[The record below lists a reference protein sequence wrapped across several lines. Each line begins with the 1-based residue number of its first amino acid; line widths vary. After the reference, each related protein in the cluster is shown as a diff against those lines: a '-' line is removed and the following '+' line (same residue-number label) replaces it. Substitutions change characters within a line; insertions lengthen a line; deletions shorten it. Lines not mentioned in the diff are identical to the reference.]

1 MLSKDRGR
9 PHGTGRGPRRTAWR
23 WRMLLAVTGL
33 VAALVLAACGGDTI
47 EGDPTEEV
55 DAPQVPAGEITD
67 QLTIANWPLYIDPGP
82 EGTVARFEEEFD
94 VDVNYREVVND
105 NDQFFGRVQEP
116 LSRGDSG
123 GFDMYVV
130 TDWMAARMWNLGYLQ
145 RLNKDELPN
154 VEENMVEPLRS
165 PEFDPEREFSA
176 PWQSGM
182 TGLVVRTDLAPD
194 VTSISDVFD
203 PQYAGQVTMLT
214 EMRDTVPLVMLEMGL
229 DPETGDTEDFLA
241 AIDRIQEAVDDGQ
254 IRRFTGNEYARDLI
268 RGDAAISFG
277 WSGDAIQ
284 LQEDNPNIEFI
295 LPEEGCNLW
304 SDNMVIPVGAEN
316 PQTAQAFMDF
326 VYRPDEQADIVEYV
340 NFVSPVQGTGEVLR
354 ERDPDIADN
363 LLIFPTDE
371 YTEDCVT
378 VRTIEGEEEREINRA
393 FQQLLAG

>member
-1 MLSKDRGR
+1 MVSAISDRGQDDGGHR
-9 PHGTGRGPRRTAWR
+9 SKGR
-23 WRMLLAVTGL
+23 WRTLLAVAGL
-33 VAALVLAACGGDTI
+33 VAALALAACGGDTL
-47 EGDPTEEV
+47 EDEPGDEV

-67 QLTIANWPLYIDPGP
+67 ELTIANWPLYIDPGQ
-82 EGTVARFEEEFD
+82 EGTVAEFSEEFD
-94 VDVNYREVVND
+94 VDVDYREVIND
-105 NDQFFGRVQEP
+105 NAQFFGRVQEP

-154 VEENMVEPLRS
+154 VEENMVPALRD
-165 PEFDPEREFSA
+165 PEFDPEREFSV

-194 VTSISDVFD
+194 VTSISDAFD
-203 PQYAGQVTMLT
+203 PQYEGQVTMLT
-214 EMRDTVPLVMLEMGL
+214 EMRDTVSLVMLEMGL

-241 AIDRIQEAVDDGQ
+241 AIDRIQEAADDGQ

-295 LPEEGCNLW
+295 MPEEGCNLW
-304 SDNMVIPVGAEN
+304 SDNMVIPVGADN
-316 PQTAQAFMDF
+316 PQTAQAFMNYTYDPE
-326 VYRPDEQADIVEYV
+326 VQADITEYV
-340 NFVSPVQGTGEVLR
+340 NFVSPVQGTDEILL
-354 ERDPDIADN
+354 ERDPEIGGN
-363 LLIFPTDE
+363 ELIFPTDE

-378 VRTIEGEEEREINRA
+378 VRTIEGEEERELENA
-393 FQQLLAG
+393 FQRVLAG